1 MNSNRDL
8 IRDLGR
14 RVKDG
19 SITWEKAAEEYNLST
34 GDNLTR
40 ENFRGRYRNLNDDYV
55 AIKSEDKVSSEYEIH
70 NQDGTIELSKEF
82 WLEPS
87 VKKTPDMV
95 LELFGYDKNE
105 WEVISWTFGKWEV
118 AIKDEQENR
127 QCITVRA
134 KIKPLIKKELS
145 MSEYAEIVKDV
156 FRSSIKPYKIPKKA
170 AIKDLN
176 ENKLLELTGI
186 ELHLG
191 KLAFDSVS
199 GQNYNSDVAQE
210 RFYKILSEVV
220 EQQEVEKC
228 DTCLICVG
236 NDFFNSD
243 TVGNTTTKGTQQFN
257 DVNWKIMFSLGLD
270 MYTRFIMTLR
280 DKFNHI
286 EVRLQ
291 QGNHDYMSSF
301 YLYTALQCYFKDDDI
316 IKFSDEIKD
325 VQCFNWGKCAIFF
338 THGDTNLKRLIK
350 SIPAEFYDV
359 WGKTIYRELHL
370 GHLHSE
376 IVVDDQSG
384 LITRRVGSPT
394 GTDAWHYQE
403 RFVGATQKY
412 QTFVWDKNEGLSNVK
427 YITFDEPEIDK
438 PKILKLTR

>member
-1 MNSNRDL
+1 MNNNRDL
-8 IRDLGR
+8 IRGLGR
-14 RVKDG
+14 QVKNG
-19 SITWEKAAEEYNLST
+19 TLTWAKAAVEYTKATGEEIS
-34 GDNLTR
+34 G
-40 ENFRGRYRNLNDDYV
+40 ENFRGRYRNLNDDYSPV
-55 AIKSEDKVSSEYEIH
+55 RNEDVIHSEYETH
-70 NQDGTIELSKEF
+70 FEDGSIEISKQF
-82 WLEPS
+82 YFDKNI
-87 VKKTPDMV
+87 KKTPEMI
-95 LELFGYDKNE
+95 LELFGYDPNE
-105 WEVISWTFGKWEV
+105 WEIISWNFGKYEV
-118 AIKDEQENR
+118 AIKEEEENR
-127 QCITVRA
+127 ECITVRA
-134 KIKPLIKKELS
+134 KIKPKIKKEISQEECLQ
-145 MSEYAEIVKDV
+145 VVRDV
-156 FRSSIKPYKIPKKA
+156 FSESIKPYKFVKKPKDKS
-170 AIKDLN
+170 LN
-176 ENKLLELTGI
+176 ADKLLELTGI

-191 KLAFDSVS
+191 KLSFEAVS
-199 GQNYNSDVAQE
+199 GQNYNSDIATA
-210 RFYKILSEVV
+210 RFYKILNEVL
-220 EQQEVEKC
+220 EQQEIEKC
-228 DTCLICVG
+228 DTCLICIG

-257 DVNWKIMFSLGLD
+257 DVNWKVMFGLGLEL
-270 MYTRFIMTLR
+270 YTNLITTLR
-280 DKFNHI
+280 EKFNHV

-301 YLYTALQCYFKDDDI
+301 YLYTALQCYFKDDKI
-316 IKFSDEIKD
+316 IKFSNEIKD

-438 PKILKLTR
+438 PKVLKLTR